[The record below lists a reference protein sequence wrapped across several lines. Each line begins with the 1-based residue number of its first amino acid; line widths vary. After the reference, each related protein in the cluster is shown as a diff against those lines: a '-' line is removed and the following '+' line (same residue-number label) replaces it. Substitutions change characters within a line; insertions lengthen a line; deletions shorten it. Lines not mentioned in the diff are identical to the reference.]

1 MNDLDV
7 DKLRREFNS
16 PHLHQPP
23 SGGFFISTEVSTQ
36 NYLFKPSF
44 SGDTMKKT
52 IILDTNVYLTD
63 PASLSSFGKDDIA
76 IPTIVLDE
84 IDKHKH
90 RQDTAGLNARTMN
103 RVLDSL
109 RSKGSLMDGV
119 PLGLGKGNVFAAHF
133 DPAYMPPGMQEDDSD
148 NKIIAVALRLKERG
162 QEIIVISRDLNM
174 RVKCD
179 AYGIEC
185 HDYHPQKVISSPES
199 LFDGTQE
206 LEVDYSVI
214 DGFYSDDSFCLEE
227 QKVALFPNQFLL
239 LKNEASNKSAICRF
253 MGHNKPLKKVNKF
266 KSIWGLSAR
275 NKEQKYAMDLLF
287 DKNIQ
292 IMSLTGPA
300 GTGKTLLAAACALEQ
315 VINTTG
321 AKGGYS
327 KLIITRPVQP
337 MGRDI
342 GFLPGTLEEKMMPW
356 IAPIRD
362 NLEHLFGDRTA
373 LDMQIE
379 QGTIEIEAMTYIRGR
394 SITNAFL
401 IVDEAQNLTA
411 HELKTIITRV
421 GHGTKIV
428 LTGDIQQIDNSYVD
442 SISNGL
448 TYAVE
453 KFKEYDISGHVTLTK
468 GERSEL
474 ATLASEIL

>member
-1 MNDLDV
+1 
-7 DKLRREFNS
+7 
-16 PHLHQPP
+16 
-23 SGGFFISTEVSTQ
+23 
-36 NYLFKPSF
+36 
-44 SGDTMKKT
+44 MKKT
-52 IILDTNVYLTD
+52 VILDTNVYLTE
-63 PASLSSFGKDDIA
+63 AGSILAFGKNDIA

-109 RSKGSLMDGV
+109 RAKGSLMTGA
-119 PLGLGKGNVFAAHF
+119 PLGRGKGKVFAAPF
-133 DPAYMPPGMQEDDSD
+133 DSKYMPPGMEQTDSD
-148 NKIIAVALRLKERG
+148 NKIIAVALRLIDEGKE
-162 QEIIVISRDLNM
+162 ILVVSRDLNM

-179 AYGIEC
+179 AHGIEC
-185 HDYHPQKVISSPES
+185 HDYQPEKVINSIEH
-199 LFDGTQE
+199 LFDGTRE
-206 LEVDYSVI
+206 LEVDFSVI
-214 DGFYSDDSFCLEE
+214 DQFYQGAPLLLPE
-227 QKVALFPNQFLL
+227 QKVKLYPNQYLL
-239 LKNEASNKSAICRF
+239 LKNEGTNKSAICRF
-253 MGHNKPLKKVNKF
+253 TDYNTPLRKVNKY
-266 KSIWGLSAR
+266 KNIWGLSAN
-275 NKEQKYAMDLLF
+275 NKEQQYAMDLLF
-287 DKNIQ
+287 DKDIQ
-292 IMSLTGPA
+292 VISLTGPA
-300 GTGKTLLAAACALEQ
+300 GTGKTLLATACALEQ
-315 VINTTG
+315 VMNTTSS
-321 AKGGYS
+321 KGGYD

-362 NLEHLFGDRTA
+362 NLEQLFGDRGA

-394 SITNAFL
+394 SISNAFL

-421 GHGTKIV
+421 GHGTKLV

-442 SISNGL
+442 SVSNGL
-448 TYAVE
+448 THAVE
-453 KFKEYDISGHVTLTK
+453 KFKQYNIAGHVTLIK
-468 GERSEL
+468 GERSKL